1 LSLWYV
7 LMMKNSDIFRENTPK
22 STGLCPFCK
31 IKNSIVIAENKT
43 VYAIRD
49 SSPVSLNHMIIIPK
63 RHCLDYFEMT
73 SQERCDAHKLIET
86 LKDRILENDPL
97 VKGFNI
103 GVNCGETA
111 GQTVFHTHIHLIPRR
126 KKDTPNP
133 RGGVR
138 GVIPDKMNY

>member
-1 LSLWYV
+1 
-7 LMMKNSDIFRENTPK
+7 MNTPDIFQKNALKPIAD
-22 STGLCPFCK
+22 CPFCK
-31 IKNSIVIAENKT
+31 MKNSIIIAENKT
-43 VYAIRD
+43 AYAIRD
-49 SSPVSLNHMIIIPK
+49 SSPVSLNHMLVIPK

-73 SQERCDAHKLIET
+73 RQEHCDAHELIET
-86 LKDRILENDPL
+86 LKDKILENDPL
-97 VKGFNI
+97 VKGFNV

-126 KKDTPNP
+126 EKDTPNP